1 MKPTIWMLA
10 FESKPIV
17 KIGGLGEVS
26 YNLADQLSQQGYKT
40 YIVMPSH
47 GRVVGEKPRA
57 QIMVGD
63 TEYKVYVKRY
73 KRIEYILVDGE
84 ALSDKEVYGPRLL
97 DKTIEYARILPNLVG
112 EKTVLEIKEPDIV
125 HAHDWH
131 TVLGLLSMK
140 LYYDERS
147 LEKAFF
153 YHIHLLSKQTLEPET
168 VEAAGIGLDREH
180 YVRFNGEPLKITV
193 REALEKARWHVDRL
207 GGIEADRLITVS
219 KAYLREDP
227 RGVLNTLGWDLEAKS
242 RVVYNG
248 TDWRYPKILDL
259 VLRQHSTKIREFLGV
274 EGKPSR
280 DHLRK
285 YLLLKAIGG
294 LPSHEPVVPDPRIEE
309 YLLEKTKPPFR
320 EDLKP
325 YPFYEDGV
333 LVLMTGRIS
342 RQKGLDLLL
351 DAIPWSI
358 KRLGDLRFLFFLL
371 PVWGS
376 RELVDGLIDLVHD
389 YPDHVRIIFGRAPS
403 IYGLAHVAGDL
414 FIAPSRWEPFGL
426 MALEAMATGNI
437 VLAARTGGLKE
448 TVLDI
453 RSHSTKGTGIL
464 FEPGDPYGL
473 AQALVDMAL
482 IVKASRSRFREQ
494 YLDMV
499 VDDRLRELALRYPKL
514 VERVRG
520 SCIRRVESEFTWR
533 HSVRRLLEVYGEIY
547 SITSNDNKV

>member
-1 MKPTIWMLA
+1 MKPTIWMLT

-17 KIGGLGEVS
+17 KIGGLGEVP

-47 GRVVGEKPRA
+47 GRVLGEKPRA
-57 QIMVGD
+57 KITINNTVY
-63 TEYKVYVKRY
+63 EVYVKRY
-73 KRIEYILVDGE
+73 RKIEYILIGGGT
-84 ALSDKEVYGPRLL
+84 LSDKEVYGPRLL
-97 DKTIEYARILPNLVG
+97 DKTVEYARVLPNLVK
-112 EKTVLEIKEPDIV
+112 EKTVLEIREPDIV

-131 TVLGLLSMK
+131 SVLGLLSIK
-140 LYYDERS
+140 LFYNEKS

-153 YHIHLLSKQTLEPET
+153 YHIHLLSKQILDEKT

-180 YVRFNGEPLKITV
+180 YIRFNDGRLKMTV

-219 KAYLREDP
+219 NAYLREDP
-227 RGVLNTLGWDLEAKS
+227 NGVLNTLGWDLEAKS

-259 VLRQHSTKIREFLGV
+259 VLRQHLPRIKEFLGIKD
-274 EGKPSR
+274 KPSR

-285 YLLLKAIGG
+285 YLLLKALGE

-309 YLLEKTKPPFR
+309 YLLERVKPPFK
-320 EDLKP
+320 EDLKTHS
-325 YPFYEDGV
+325 FYEDGI

-342 RQKGLDLLL
+342 RQKGVDLLL
-351 DAIPWSI
+351 DTVPWSI

-376 RELVDGLIDLVHD
+376 RELVDGLVDLVHD
-389 YPDHVRIIFGRAPS
+389 YPDHVRIVFGKAPS
-403 IYGLAHVAGDL
+403 VYGLAHVAGDL
-414 FIAPSRWEPFGL
+414 FIAPSRWEPFGI

-453 RSHSTKGTGIL
+453 RGHGVKGTGLL
-464 FEPGDPYGL
+464 FEPGDPYEL
-473 AQALVDMAL
+473 AQSLVDMAL
-482 IVKASRSRFREQ
+482 IVKASRSRFRDQ

-499 VDDRLRELALRYPKL
+499 ADDKLRELALRYPKL
-514 VERVRG
+514 VDRVRG
-520 SCIRRVESEFTWR
+520 ACIRRVESGFTWR
-533 HSVRRLLEVYGEIY
+533 HSVRMLLRVYGEIY
-547 SITSNDNKV
+547 SITSKED

>member
-1 MKPTIWMLA
+1 MLA

-17 KIGGLGEVS
+17 KIGGLGEVP

-47 GRVVGEKPRA
+47 GRIVGEKPRTK
-57 QIMVGD
+57 IIINNI
-63 TEYKVYVKRY
+63 EYEVYVRRY
-73 KRIEYILVDGE
+73 RKIEYILVDGG

-97 DKTIEYARILPNLVG
+97 DKTIEFARILPSLIRERNI
-112 EKTVLEIKEPDIV
+112 LEIEEPNII

-131 TVLGLLSMK
+131 SVLGLLSIK
-140 LYYDERS
+140 LYYNEKS

-153 YHIHLLSKQTLEPET
+153 YHIHLLSKQILNQEII
-168 VEAAGIGLDREH
+168 EAADIDLDKEH
-180 YVRFNGEPLKITV
+180 YVRFNGEPSKITV
-193 REALEKARWHVDRL
+193 KEALEKAHWHADRL

-219 KAYLREDP
+219 KAYLKEDP
-227 RGVLNTLGWDLEAKS
+227 KGVLNTLGWDLEAKS

-259 VLRQHSTKIREFLGV
+259 VLRQHLAKIKEFLKI

-280 DHLRK
+280 DQLRK
-285 YLLLKAIGG
+285 YLLLKALGE

-309 YLLEKTKPPFR
+309 YLLEKIKPPFR
-320 EDLKP
+320 EDLKLH
-325 YPFYEDGV
+325 PFYEDGI

-342 RQKGLDLLL
+342 HQKGLDLLL

-376 RELVDGLIDLVHD
+376 RELVDSLVDLVHD
-389 YPDHVRIIFGRAPS
+389 YPDHVRIVLGKAPS

-453 RSHSTKGTGIL
+453 REQGVKGTGLL
-464 FEPGDPYGL
+464 FEPGDPYEL
-473 AQALVDMAL
+473 ARTLVDMAF
-482 IVKASRSRFREQ
+482 IIKASRSRFRDQ

-499 VDDRLRELALRYPKL
+499 VDDKLRELALKYPKL
-514 VERVRG
+514 IDRIRG
-520 SCIRRVESEFTWR
+520 SGIHRVESEFTWR
-533 HSVRRLLEVYGEIY
+533 HSAGRLLQVYGEIY
-547 SITSNDNKV
+547 SITSINSKV